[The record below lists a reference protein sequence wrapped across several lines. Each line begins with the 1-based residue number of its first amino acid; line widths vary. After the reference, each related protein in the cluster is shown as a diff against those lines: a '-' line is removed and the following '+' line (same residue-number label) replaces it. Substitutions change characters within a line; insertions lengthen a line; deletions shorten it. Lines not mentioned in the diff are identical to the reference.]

1 MAARAENARRRN
13 LRRDGWMLAR
23 ARRIAVCLTTELS
36 DSRRERPSP
45 ATKPPKQPMP
55 VELKSGAAVRS
66 SDFVRRR
73 QHINTMPYD
82 PNEPRDKR
90 GQWTDD
96 GTPAD
101 LRDAIAKEKTGSGPL
116 TPSERVE
123 MNELEITR
131 QSRGHLGALN
141 QARLDHLKSRS

>member
-1 MAARAENARRRN
+1 M
-13 LRRDGWMLAR
+13 
-23 ARRIAVCLTTELS
+23 
-36 DSRRERPSP
+36 
-45 ATKPPKQPMP
+45 KP
-55 VELKSGAAVRS
+55 VA
-66 SDFVRRR
+66 
-73 QHINTMPYD
+73 YD
-82 PNEPRDKR
+82 PSEPRDKR